1 MSEKNNFCPNCGFK
15 VSNDKTFCPNCGYE
29 LPKTESTDDLENKFN
44 ICPNCGTQV
53 KLGEVFCPNCGAKLT
68 IPEKKLTQAKVLGKQ
83 TDNSKLSADSTDK
96 KENSSEDDEKSQ
108 SKPSH
113 AKKVQVFCPNCG
125 HPIKPDATFCNNC
138 GYNLI
143 TKELPKASSTPEAQ
157 PVTSQKVRQPMKLRT
172 KILLSILG
180 VLLIALIGFYAW
192 GSSYYSKN
200 NQIDRITD
208 GLRNTK
214 TDISQ
219 YIIADTSTMKV
230 NDNTVKPLQQYYQDH
245 QTTVTSMAQKLKDGE
260 SANDHISLIQN
271 GRYWLLFPKYQ
282 LKVQTFQPQ
291 VETNHGDSVITMN
304 GKNVG
309 KLTGSDNKFG
319 KKLGLVFPGKYHFT
333 VKSQVEGRTLSATS
347 TTNIWANKTLSMDI
361 KTQTFKVKS
370 VPKGEVYIND
380 KKVGTLDKDG
390 EITFKSYPITR
401 NMELYVLYNGIKS
414 EIVNDMASSFDD
426 FTDESDEDDYYSD
439 DASDQESD
447 DVTQENGT
455 YVVQPKWKGL
465 ISKDDAKSLL
475 DDNYHDPDDD
485 SFVNGSANK
494 WYGQIKQQNDRWDK
508 DDSMDSYDT
517 DVTIES
523 IYPDKGN
530 QSKVNYRVN
539 YTFEYDDRTK
549 KQVVEY
555 TGGTLKKDGDD
566 YLINTIGDG
575 KLISSRDE
583 DN

>member
-1 MSEKNNFCPNCGFK
+1 M
-15 VSNDKTFCPNCGYE
+15 KTFCPNCGTQ
-29 LPKTESTDDLENKFN
+29 LKP
-44 ICPNCGTQV
+44 GTA
-53 KLGEVFCPNCGAKLT
+53 FCPNCGAKLVAANST
-68 IPEKKLTQAKVLGKQ
+68 TKQAPVPSKHDENLNKKSNVSE
-83 TDNSKLSADSTDK
+83 SKLGNRPAHT
-96 KENSSEDDEKSQ
+96 E
-108 SKPSH
+108 
-113 AKKVQVFCPNCG
+113 KVQVFCPNCG
-125 HPIKPDATFCNNC
+125 HPIKLDATFCNNC

-143 TKELPKASSTPEAQ
+143 TKELPKTKTKAAPKKQ
-157 PVTSQKVRQPMKLRT
+157 PTVQKVHQPMKLRT
-172 KILLSILG
+172 KILLSVLG
-180 VLLIALIGFYAW
+180 VILVAFIGFYAW
-192 GSSYYSKN
+192 GSSYYSKD
-200 NQIDRITD
+200 NQIDRITN

-282 LKVQTFQPQ
+282 LQVQTFQPQ

-319 KKLGLVFPGKYHFT
+319 KKLGLIFPGKYHFT

-414 EIVNDMASSFDD
+414 EIVNDMASSFGD

-539 YTFEYDDRTK
+539 YTFEYDDHTK

>member
-1 MSEKNNFCPNCGFK
+1 MSEKTN
-15 VSNDKTFCPNCGYE
+15 
-29 LPKTESTDDLENKFN
+29 
-44 ICPNCGTQV
+44 
-53 KLGEVFCPNCGAKLT
+53 FCPNCGAKLT

-172 KILLSILG
+172 KVLLSILG

-539 YTFEYDDRTK
+539 YTFEYDDHTK
-549 KQVVEY
+549 KQIVEY

>member
-1 MSEKNNFCPNCGFK
+1 MMSEKNNFCPNCGFK

-29 LPKTESTDDLENKFN
+29 LPKTESTDGLENKFN

-192 GSSYYSKN
+192 GLSYYSKN

-230 NDNTVKPLQQYYQDH
+230 ND
-245 QTTVTSMAQKLKDGE
+245 
-260 SANDHISLIQN
+260 
-271 GRYWLLFPKYQ
+271 
-282 LKVQTFQPQ
+282 
-291 VETNHGDSVITMN
+291 
-304 GKNVG
+304 
-309 KLTGSDNKFG
+309 
-319 KKLGLVFPGKYHFT
+319 
-333 VKSQVEGRTLSATS
+333 EG
-347 TTNIWANKTLSMDI
+347 
-361 KTQTFKVKS
+361 Q
-370 VPKGEVYIND
+370 
-380 KKVGTLDKDG
+380 
-390 EITFKSYPITR
+390 
-401 NMELYVLYNGIKS
+401 
-414 EIVNDMASSFDD
+414 
-426 FTDESDEDDYYSD
+426 
-439 DASDQESD
+439 
-447 DVTQENGT
+447 
-455 YVVQPKWKGL
+455 
-465 ISKDDAKSLL
+465 
-475 DDNYHDPDDD
+475 
-485 SFVNGSANK
+485 
-494 WYGQIKQQNDRWDK
+494 
-508 DDSMDSYDT
+508 
-517 DVTIES
+517 
-523 IYPDKGN
+523 
-530 QSKVNYRVN
+530 
-539 YTFEYDDRTK
+539 
-549 KQVVEY
+549 
-555 TGGTLKKDGDD
+555 
-566 YLINTIGDG
+566 
-575 KLISSRDE
+575 
-583 DN
+583 